1 MRLVLAISAAASV
14 AACLERVAAP
24 GAAGAMGSGAI
35 QDENLRGG
43 SPSWDA
49 ALWGNA
55 DTAISGYGLPTS
67 LVAGDTLHLFVS
79 ATHAPVTILV
89 YRLGWDRGV
98 GARPLARP
106 GARPAGPPGAVSPPG
121 PAPHASPRPETHPSP
136 SAPAPPPPLS

>member
-1 MRLVLAISAAASV
+1 MQLVLAISAAASV

-24 GAAGAMGSGAI
+24 GAAGAMGSVVI

-55 DTAISGYGLPTS
+55 DTAISGYGLPSS

-79 ATHAPVTILV
+79 ATHAPVTISV
-89 YRLGWDRGV
+89 YRRGGGQGV
-98 GARPLARP
+98 VPPP
-106 GARPAGPPGAVSPPG
+106 GARTRRAA
-121 PAPHASPRPETHPSP
+121 
-136 SAPAPPPPLS
+136 SAPQTSLRAARRQAAW